1 MAARGH
7 GEANRKRHSCVFH
20 LGIDCIQVQDIETG
34 DSVGNDDVTQA
45 ISEQIGHN
53 LPFGARRDR
62 LLSVANPVNTRSADP
77 RLPPHSLT
85 TSALSLLCSS
95 GRRASR
101 CKFALFIEFFA
112 RIKRKQ

>member
-7 GEANRKRHSCVFH
+7 GEANRGRHSCGFR
-20 LGIDCIQVQDIETG
+20 LGIDRVRVQDIETG
-34 DSVGNDDVTQA
+34 DSAGNDDVTQA
-45 ISEQIGHN
+45 ISEQIGHKP
-53 LPFGARRDR
+53 PFGARRDR

-85 TSALSLLCSS
+85 TSALSLLCSP

-101 CKFALFIEFFA
+101 CKFSLFIQFFA